1 MLLTNNVHK
10 ISMQMLAFFINSIS
24 SYKLLFS
31 NIFLFFFY
39 LYLCLQDV
47 LNFIGKLWNVL
58 FYFFPALICIA
69 QFESCSG
76 GSSSSA
82 ESTAGSQRAVSPS
95 SSPGRSLTARELLFG
110 VNHDEPVSRHYAVA
124 SPGSS
129 DVSPQL
135 SPVFKSEAA
144 RAIVIEMSSM
154 RDSAGHNVENQPRRR
169 AVPKEKRRHHT
180 VSSSQPLLGI
190 ETTASPIM
198 VLYKACHFLLMGQFL
213 TLPLCL

>member
-1 MLLTNNVHK
+1 MFYGLEYFILL
-10 ISMQMLAFFINSIS
+10 
-24 SYKLLFS
+24 
-31 NIFLFFFY
+31 
-39 LYLCLQDV
+39 
-47 LNFIGKLWNVL
+47 
-58 FYFFPALICIA
+58 FPALIFIA
-69 QFESCSG
+69 QFESYSG

-82 ESTAGSQRAVSPS
+82 ESTSSQRAVSPGLNPS
-95 SSPGRSLTARELLFG
+95 RSLTAHELLFG
-110 VNHDEPVSRHYAVA
+110 VSHDEPISHHYAIT

-144 RAIVIEMSSM
+144 RAIVMEMSSM
-154 RDSAGHNVENQPRRR
+154 RDSTGHNVEHQPHRR

-198 VLYKACHFLLMGQFL
+198 VHYKACHFLLMAQFL
-213 TLPLCL
+213 TLHLKVLKTLLLYNFPTAWLSVYYSGNCYLALNSFGVHWNGLY